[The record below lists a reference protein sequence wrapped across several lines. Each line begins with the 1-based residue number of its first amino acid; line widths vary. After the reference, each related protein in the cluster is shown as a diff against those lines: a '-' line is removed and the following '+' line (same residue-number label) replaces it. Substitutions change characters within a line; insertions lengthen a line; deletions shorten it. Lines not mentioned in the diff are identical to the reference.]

1 MGEEIKKDKKEL
13 IMESAIKLIFEKGY
27 SDTKVED
34 ITKEAGIAKGTFY
47 IYFKTKDDLIVSII
61 ENSIKKYETILKK
74 IDFTNKSFKET
85 MKEFINSKIKFAN
98 ENQEIFIIVISFIFD
113 SSNINFEIKN
123 LLFEQSKKISKKIKN
138 IIEKGIEK
146 GEIDK
151 KYEDKVNYLS
161 NLINDLINFHIGK
174 MFIENSYDS
183 EVCSCEINSK
193 ILKKQEIN
201 LNTEEESEF
210 ILNFIL
216 NGIETKK

>member
-1 MGEEIKKDKKEL
+1 MAEEIKKDKKEL
-13 IMESAIKLIFEKGY
+13 IMESATKLIFEKGY

-85 MKEFINSKIKFAN
+85 MKEFINSKIKFAK

-146 GEIDK
+146 GGIDK